1 MLKPL
6 HFDRHAALAAVLLA
20 GMTLAVFAPVVSFQ
34 FVNVD
39 DHLYVTGNEHVQRGL
54 TWHNAV
60 WALTTLDAANWQPV
74 TWISHMLDVS
84 LFGLKPGGHHAT
96 SLLIHTLN
104 VILLF
109 FWLRSITGALG
120 KSAVVAAIF
129 AVHPLA
135 LESVAWI
142 AERKNVL
149 STLFLLLALWA
160 YAGYARKPGV
170 FRYLLVVLWFSLGLM
185 SKAMLVTLPFA
196 LLLLD
201 YWPLRRL
208 GFTPM
213 ATESSKP
220 QAAEYSQ
227 PLARAP
233 ATICFWR
240 CLEKVPLLALAA
252 GSAALTVKAQA
263 LDNEIKMVSLPS
275 RVANAMVSYGTYLWQ
290 MVWPS
295 KLAIFYP
302 FQDRSVFSWAV
313 IGSLVLMCAI
323 TGLAVWQVKK
333 RPYFAVGWFWY
344 LGTLVPVIGLVH
356 VGDLAHADRY
366 TYVPLLGVFIAIVWG
381 AAEVGMRFSALRYG
395 MIAGAGLVVVALAVT
410 TTRDI
415 SYWHDGISISE
426 HSLAVTGPNCLME
439 RALGEAFYSEGRLDE
454 AVEHLTRSFEIQP
467 TDVAFFEMGT
477 IKLQQ
482 QKLEEAA
489 FYYEKALQYPGEAVM
504 LAQIHNNLAVLEMQQ
519 GSLVEAEKHFRESVV
534 LDPTSARHR
543 IAFGWLLAKQGRY
556 DEAIAQDEAAVQI
569 APDALAY
576 FSLGSALESQH
587 KLPQAADA
595 YRETLAL
602 APGFQEARLRLD
614 AIAGARP

>member
-220 QAAEYSQ
+220 QAADYSQ

-366 TYVPLLGVFIAIVWG
+366 TYVPLLGVFIAIAWG

>member
-20 GMTLAVFAPVVSFQ
+20 GMTLAVFVPVVSFQ
-34 FVNVD
+34 FINVD

-220 QAAEYSQ
+220 QAADYSQ

-240 CLEKVPLLALAA
+240 CLEKIPLLALAA
-252 GSAALTVKAQA
+252 GSAVLTVKAQA

>member
-20 GMTLAVFAPVVSFQ
+20 GMTLAVFVPVVSFQ

-240 CLEKVPLLALAA
+240 CLEKIPLLALAA
-252 GSAALTVKAQA
+252 GSAVLTVKAQA

-356 VGDLAHADRY
+356 VGDIAHADRY
-366 TYVPLLGVFIAIVWG
+366 TYVPLLGVFIAIAWG
-381 AAEVGMRFSALRYG
+381 AAEVGIRFPALRYG
-395 MIAGAGLVVVALAVT
+395 MIVCAGLVVVALAAT

-439 RALGEAFYSEGRLDE
+439 RALGEAFYSAGRLDE

>member
-240 CLEKVPLLALAA
+240 CLEKIPLLALAA
-252 GSAALTVKAQA
+252 GSAVLTVKAQA

-356 VGDLAHADRY
+356 VGDIAHADRY
-366 TYVPLLGVFIAIVWG
+366 TYVPLLGVFIAIAWG
-381 AAEVGMRFSALRYG
+381 AAEVGIRFPALRYG
-395 MIAGAGLVVVALAVT
+395 MIVCAGLVVVALAAT

-439 RALGEAFYSEGRLDE
+439 RALGEAFYSAGRLDE

>member
-302 FQDRSVFSWAV
+302 FQDRSVFS
-313 IGSLVLMCAI
+313 
-323 TGLAVWQVKK
+323 
-333 RPYFAVGWFWY
+333 
-344 LGTLVPVIGLVH
+344 
-356 VGDLAHADRY
+356 
-366 TYVPLLGVFIAIVWG
+366 
-381 AAEVGMRFSALRYG
+381 
-395 MIAGAGLVVVALAVT
+395 
-410 TTRDI
+410 
-415 SYWHDGISISE
+415 
-426 HSLAVTGPNCLME
+426 
-439 RALGEAFYSEGRLDE
+439 
-454 AVEHLTRSFEIQP
+454 
-467 TDVAFFEMGT
+467 
-477 IKLQQ
+477 
-482 QKLEEAA
+482 
-489 FYYEKALQYPGEAVM
+489 
-504 LAQIHNNLAVLEMQQ
+504 
-519 GSLVEAEKHFRESVV
+519 
-534 LDPTSARHR
+534 
-543 IAFGWLLAKQGRY
+543 
-556 DEAIAQDEAAVQI
+556 
-569 APDALAY
+569 
-576 FSLGSALESQH
+576 
-587 KLPQAADA
+587 
-595 YRETLAL
+595 
-602 APGFQEARLRLD
+602 
-614 AIAGARP
+614 